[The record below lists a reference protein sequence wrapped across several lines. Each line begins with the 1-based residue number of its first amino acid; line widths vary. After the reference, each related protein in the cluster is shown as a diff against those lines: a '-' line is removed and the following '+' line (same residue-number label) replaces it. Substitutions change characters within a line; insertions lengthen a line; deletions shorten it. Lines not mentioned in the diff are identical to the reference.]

1 MTLYGRLTL
10 TLLTAAC
17 GGATALAATA
27 GTGVAPTLTW
37 AVLLG
42 GVLACTVLGARWVLH
57 PLRGLAGELAEG
69 PPPPADRAMEV
80 LAHRVAELKARTTAD
95 EAHVEARVVE
105 RLADLVQGNQALSL
119 LFVAVSADEPGLP
132 AEDFAARLASRWVH
146 EGRIHAAGVAWEQ
159 QGPVTVLSSGERR
172 IGPDDVPRG
181 LLSGLSSGGREGH
194 PVEARTETLVWLAVG
209 VPRAGDSR
217 RAPAA
222 LLAAWPLA
230 EPPTDADRV
239 ACAAVARYLGLR
251 AAGAMQ
257 TTPVPAAP
265 APAPATDVHPARQ
278 PTAPK
283 AE

>member
-10 TLLTAAC
+10 TLLIAAC

-42 GVLACTVLGARWVLH
+42 GVLACTVIGARWVLH

-69 PPPPADRAMEV
+69 PLPPADRAMEV

-105 RLADLVQGNQALSL
+105 RLADLVQGNQALAL

-194 PVEARTETLVWLAVG
+194 PLEVRTETLVWLAVG
-209 VPRAGDSR
+209 VPRAGAPGTGTR
-217 RAPAA
+217 LAPAA

-251 AAGAMQ
+251 SSG
-257 TTPVPAAP
+257 PVPAAP
-265 APAPATDVHPARQ
+265 APDAAADTQPARQ
-278 PTAPK
+278 PATPK
-283 AE
+283 VP